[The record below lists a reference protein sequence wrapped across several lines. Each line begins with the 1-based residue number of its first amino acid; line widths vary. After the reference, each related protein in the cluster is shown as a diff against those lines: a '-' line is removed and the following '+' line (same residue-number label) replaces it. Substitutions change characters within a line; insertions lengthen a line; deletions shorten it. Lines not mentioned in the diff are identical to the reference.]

1 MADLNQ
7 RYIQDTDPFQYIIFT
22 SSSLTDELKSEIES
36 SCISVFNHARFNV
49 SGTKCIMKYRGSTP
63 DTLKSYTSYS
73 TSELNNIIQT
83 SEWLGDE
90 PEEE

>member
-1 MADLNQ
+1 
-7 RYIQDTDPFQYIIFT
+7 
-22 SSSLTDELKSEIES
+22 
-36 SCISVFNHARFNV
+36 
-49 SGTKCIMKYRGSTP
+49 MKYRGSTP